1 MPPIRRYPTGGQYR
15 DSLYNTDLCFK
26 DSTIKG
32 GTVSTDDLG
41 MPKLI
46 SGNLASVF
54 TVRSATN
61 QQWAV
66 KCFTRFVD
74 HQEERYQRISE
85 ALRPVKKPW
94 RVEFDYLSE
103 GVMCEG
109 HWYPALKMEWVD
121 AVELIP
127 FIEKYLWD
135 PEKLADLATKFARMV
150 ADLAALGIAHG
161 DLQHGN
167 LLVTSSGELK
177 LIDYD
182 GMYVPSLAKMGACEF
197 GHRNYQSPARTL
209 STWGPYLDNFS
220 GWVIYASL
228 VALTIE
234 PSLWTLLRDQ
244 GDEALL
250 FKKDDFGD
258 QRASRAFQVL
268 TQSHVPDL
276 QALGA
281 GIKALWAPDVRAIPL
296 LNPRM
301 LPTPSRI
308 STVTTSSQPAPI
320 SPVNTALPVPDW
332 VTQVQAG
339 RQVGPQPLQA
349 GTAWITGHLPVLPLV
364 GFQPSSVTLR
374 VITGLAFATI
384 VSIGILAG
392 VGLVTIALA
401 GLVAGISMLLFIAV
415 SLGFFRH
422 TSEWR
427 HKHAKLVMLKDRKA
441 EASSKAREV
450 SRINHLR
457 QDCNGREQKEVARIT
472 KQAEKANS
480 SEQKEL
486 SDSSKRLQA
495 QIGNLEKQRQRL
507 AAREASETGEALRS
521 LRRDHVARYLSGQL
535 ISSAKIPGIGQG
547 VVHSLATYGIRSAAD
562 FTGIQYQPGPRGG
575 QQIFIKTSHGLVHPS
590 GVGEKKA
597 RDLESWR
604 ISIAD
609 QAVRSQ
615 PNALPHAQLQAI
627 RMRYMQ
633 QRQALADQ
641 EQAARTQ
648 AAHEQREI
656 KVRWASAHA
665 GFSGELT
672 STHQKFAQE
681 RAQIDAKLTAA
692 QKDADAAV
700 WHRGLAEREVA
711 AYQKVSYRRYLA
723 GTIRA

>member
-26 DSTIKG
+26 DSTLKG
-32 GTVSTDDLG
+32 GTVNTDHLG

-46 SGNLASVF
+46 SGNFAGVF
-54 TVRSATN
+54 TVRSSAN

-109 HWYPALKMEWVD
+109 HWYPALKMEWLD
-121 AVELIP
+121 AVGLIP
-127 FIEKYLWD
+127 FIEKCLWE
-135 PEKLADLATKFARMV
+135 PAKLADLAAKFARMV
-150 ADLAALGIAHG
+150 EDLAALGIAHG
-161 DLQHGN
+161 DLQHDN

-197 GHRNYQSPARTL
+197 GHRNYQSPARTM

-220 GWVIYASL
+220 AWVIYASL
-228 VALTIE
+228 AALTIE
-234 PSLWTLLRDQ
+234 PSLWTLLRDR

-250 FKKDDFGD
+250 FKKDDYGD

-268 TQSHVPDL
+268 TKSRVPDL

-281 GIKALWAPDVRAIPL
+281 GIKALWAPDIRTIPML
-296 LNPRM
+296 DPRM
-301 LPTPSRI
+301 LPTPGRI
-308 STVTTSSQPAPI
+308 STVTTSPQPTQV
-320 SPVNTALPVPDW
+320 SSVNTALPVPDW

-339 RQVGPQPLQA
+339 RQAGPQPLQT
-349 GTAWITGHLPVLPLV
+349 GTAWITGHLPALPLV
-364 GFQPSSVTLR
+364 EFQPSRVTLR
-374 VITGLAFATI
+374 VIAGLALAAFA
-384 VSIGILAG
+384 SIGIVAG
-392 VGLVTIALA
+392 VGRVPIAMVGLA
-401 GLVAGISMLLFIAV
+401 AGISTLLFIAV
-415 SLGFFRH
+415 SLGLFRR

-427 HKHAKLVMLKDRKA
+427 DKHAKLLMLKDRRA

-450 SRINHLR
+450 SRIDRLR
-457 QDCNGREQKEVARIT
+457 RDGDEREQREVSRIT
-472 KQAEKANS
+472 KQAGKAKS

-486 SDSSKRLQA
+486 SDASKRLQA

-507 AAREASETGEALRS
+507 AASETSETGEALRS
-521 LRRDHVARYLSGQL
+521 LQRDHAARYRSGQL

-547 VVHSLATYGIRSAAD
+547 VVQSLATYGIRSAAD
-562 FTGIQYQPGPRGG
+562 FTGIQYQTGPRGG
-575 QQIFIKTSHGLVHPS
+575 QQIYIRTRHGLVHPS

-604 ISIAD
+604 ISIED
-609 QAVRSQ
+609 QARRSQ
-615 PNALPHAQLQAI
+615 PNALPPAQLQAI
-627 RMRYMQ
+627 RMRYTQ

-641 EQAARTQ
+641 EQAARAQ

-656 KVRWASAHA
+656 RVRWASTHA

-672 STHQKFAQE
+672 ATHQKFAQE
-681 RAQIDAKLTAA
+681 RAQNDAKLTAA
-692 QKDADAAV
+692 QKEADAAL
-700 WHRGLAEREVA
+700 WHRELAEREVA

-723 GTIRA
+723 GTIRP